1 MSRSIES
8 ILGETRVTTQL
19 AAHLQTQHH
28 IHTAPCDSPSIRN
41 AWITLHTG
49 GWARLNQQTLKAIA
63 ISISVVAVASLVG
76 LIYYLLVKRDLST
89 GGIFIIMLL
98 ITSIIAGIL
107 QKTAKH
113 SKKRPTEPPIA

>member
-1 MSRSIES
+1 M
-8 ILGETRVTTQL
+8 
-19 AAHLQTQHH
+19 
-28 IHTAPCDSPSIRN
+28 APCDSLTIRS

-49 GWARLNQQTLKAIA
+49 GGARLNQQTLKAIA
-63 ISISVVAVASLVG
+63 ISISVVAAASLIG

-89 GGIFIIMLL
+89 SGIFIIILL

-113 SKKRPTEPPIA
+113 PKKRPTEPPIA